1 MRNEEITNKKK
12 YNIMKRLALFLA
24 LMFPLLGGAQTLYD
38 YDVSIEND
46 TWQSIA
52 STGTR
57 LTQVYNSYSQI
68 IQLPFDIEFGQNT
81 FYQGS
86 NVKITGRG
94 TVIFGTYGPWNYATM
109 SWNDP
114 NREYVVIPF
123 FMGQAECP
131 NQNNSHVYWLTR
143 PDDRGGQELV
153 VEWTNIYRN
162 TNIGESVAYQVH
174 VHSNGDIGVVYGPC
188 TLSTQED
195 TLFTFAMVGGSTT
208 DRVLITGNWN
218 TSSSITKAN
227 PSNVS
232 RYPLTPLMTGTP
244 PQGLRITYLRPQPPC
259 PHPTHLTVSGVQ
271 QEEATF
277 SWTGNGV
284 AGCQYKIQYDTV
296 DFTPGSTSQGTLT
309 VSDTVANLTYLAP
322 GSHYYIYVRSDC
334 GTDTSNWEGTDFW
347 TSCNEMT
354 HADLPY
360 EQHFE
365 STDGTVCWRKLG
377 TVTWSSQQNVG
388 GTTVRYC
395 NMHGGDCY
403 AIMPPMDYVNDLQ
416 VSFNV
421 KSGPVMVGVMD
432 SPSDTASF
440 VPLQECW
447 ANNADWYPYTVRLS
461 SYTGLGKY
469 IAFRPWPN
477 QYGVSGCMLDDV
489 VLDYISGCIPPV
501 NLSVARHN
509 ATSAD
514 ITWRDYDS
522 VGTYNV
528 VWHSGGLPADSMT
541 VSTDHCT
548 ITGLTPEYEYTVCVA
563 IVCDSTT
570 TSPYDTITF
579 TTLPTCMTPV
589 ALYIDGITGR
599 RATAHWTEMN
609 TLGTYRVVLKETF
622 GDTVSVDTVV
632 ADTTITFRNLLP
644 NKQYRVDVSQLCSGT
659 WTDTRWETFRTIYSC
674 QGPQYVNADSVT
686 SSTARITIGDTLNT
700 GNHVLLVRALQAGAQ
715 TDTMF
720 VNDTVLT
727 LTGLATATNYRVT
740 AATACSD
747 SSFSEGVSITFATE
761 CSIITHADLPYVETF
776 DNCNHGDAGSLSPCW
791 TFRSYAP
798 SNYVGLYKPT
808 ANIYHGTSGL
818 SLNVSALSATEP
830 MFVALPEADSLNDL
844 VLKFWVYCTWV
855 GTPKLDI
862 GVMTDPTDSTTF
874 TALQSYTPTS
884 SNQWYEVEVPF
895 SDYTGTGHYAA
906 LRAGSLSTTTGDVF
920 YLDDFT
926 LGLDLS
932 CERPDSLI
940 VDNVTDTSATLTIVP
955 AAEADSDAV
964 SYQVVLSSHYGNDT
978 MIVTATTL
986 AITGLVPATDYELEV
1001 RSECPEG
1008 GLTTAAHTQFTTD
1021 CGAYPLPYFED
1032 FEYQPLY
1039 ALPNC
1044 WELTDSNS
1052 SSPQV
1057 RDTWITPYSG
1067 RHAMTVSVYDS
1078 TFSSFATPWM
1088 RPTDGPV
1095 NLSFMAKIFNY
1106 RYLVDTTSLPLEVK
1120 LQTLDGLLTTLFS
1133 DKVLY
1138 TDWTELNITAA
1149 TGMLAAGGRFVI
1161 SVMQETDSN
1170 MRTGIL
1176 QLDDISV
1183 DATCLPVAGVEVATS
1198 DTVPEGLTASWMP
1211 MGTESNW
1218 QVHIWNS
1225 NTSIDISATQPWIV
1239 LTDIAILHDS
1249 TDYWLTVIPICGEG
1263 DTGAYSDTVVFHTP
1277 EPLGINSCQMHDV
1290 NVYPNPARGKV
1301 TVEWV
1306 TEGGEWSVELLDVSG
1321 RVCESWN
1328 THGDKLTINV
1338 SHLSR
1343 GAYFLRVTDSR
1354 SSAVRKIMLINQ

>member
-1 MRNEEITNKKK
+1 
-12 YNIMKRLALFLA
+12 MKRLALFLA

-57 LTQVYNSYSQI
+57 LTQVYYSYSQI

-94 TVIFGTYGPWNYATM
+94 TVIFGTYGPWSYATM

-153 VEWTNIYRN
+153 VEWANIYRN

-188 TLSTQED
+188 TLGTQED

-347 TSCNEMT
+347 TSCNEMS

-365 STDGTVCWRKLG
+365 STTGTVCWRKLG
-377 TVTWSSQQNVG
+377 QLAWSSQSGSGANL
-388 GTTVRYC
+388 VRFC
-395 NMHGGDCY
+395 NMFNGNSY

-432 SPSDTASF
+432 SPSDSASF

-447 ANNADWYPYTVRLS
+447 ANDANWYPYTVRLS

-674 QGPQYVNADSVT
+674 QGPQYVNADSIT
-686 SSTARITIGDTLNT
+686 SSTARITIGDTLNA
-700 GNHVLLVRALQAGAQ
+700 NNYAVVIRAGSHN
-715 TDTMF
+715 DTLF
-720 VNDTVLT
+720 VSDTVLT
-727 LTGLATATNYRVT
+727 LTGLDAATNYSVT
-740 AATACSD
+740 ACTVCSD
-747 SSFSEGVSITFATE
+747 SSFSEGVTTTFATP
-761 CSIITHADLPYVETF
+761 CSMITHADIPYIETF
-776 DNCNHGDAGSLSPCW
+776 DNCLSGDAGSLSPCW
-791 TFRSYAP
+791 TFRSFAP
-798 SNYVGLYKPT
+798 SNYVG
-808 ANIYHGTSGL
+808 IYNPVSSHHHGSSGL
-818 SLNVSALSATEP
+818 SLYTMVPSNSEP
-830 MFVALPEADSLNDL
+830 MFIVLPEVDSLSDL
-844 VLKFWVYCTWV
+844 MLGAWVNCFWAGDATV
-855 GTPKLDI
+855 DM
-862 GVMTDPTDSTTF
+862 GVMTDPADTTTF
-874 TALQSYTPTS
+874 SALQRYIPTVA
-884 SNQWYEVEVPF
+884 NTWVEVEVPLG
-895 SDYTGTGHYAA
+895 DYTGTGRYPAI
-906 LRAGSLSTTTGDVF
+906 RCGTVGSTGDAI
-920 YLDDFT
+920 YLDDIALRFN
-926 LGLDLS
+926 LS
-932 CERPDSLI
+932 CNRPDSLVI
-940 VDNVTDTSATLTIVP
+940 SNLTDTSATLGIVP
-955 AAEADSDAV
+955 ASDADSDAV
-964 SYQVVLSSHYGNDT
+964 AYHVVLSSHYGSDT
-978 MIVTATTL
+978 LVVNQPSVTL
-986 AITGLVPATDYELEV
+986 ANLMPATDYAISV

-1008 GLTTAAHTQFTTD
+1008 GLTTAISTEFSTT
-1021 CGAYPLPYFED
+1021 CGSYRIPYFED

-1039 ALPNC
+1039 ELPNC
-1044 WELTDSNS
+1044 WELIDSNS
-1052 SSPQV
+1052 TSPTV
-1057 RDTWITPYSG
+1057 RNTWITPYSG
-1067 RHAMTVSVYDS
+1067 RRAMTVSVYDS
-1078 TFSSFATPWM
+1078 THSIFTTPWL
-1088 RPTDGPV
+1088 RPHDGPV
-1095 NLSFMAKIFNY
+1095 SLSFMAKVYNY
-1106 RYLVDTTSLPLEVK
+1106 IYRVDTTPLPLQVD
-1120 LQTLDGLLTTLFS
+1120 LQTPDSTLTTIFS

-1138 TDWTELNITAA
+1138 TEWTQLDIVAA
-1149 TGMLAAGGRFVI
+1149 TGMLASGGRFVFT
-1161 SVMQETDSN
+1161 VMQENDSN
-1170 MRTGIL
+1170 GRTGVL

-1183 DATCLPVAGVEVATS
+1183 DAVCLPVTELEIVTS
-1198 DTVPEGLTASWMP
+1198 DSIPEGLTASWMP

-1225 NTSIDISATQPWIV
+1225 NTSIDIPATQPWIV

-1249 TDYWLTVIPICGEG
+1249 TDYWLTVRPICGEG

-1306 TEGGEWSVELLDVSG
+1306 TESGEWSVELLDVSG

>member
-1 MRNEEITNKKK
+1 M
-12 YNIMKRLALFLA
+12 L
-24 LMFPLLGGAQTLYD
+24 PLLTGAQTLQD

-57 LTQVYNSYSQI
+57 LTQVYYSYSQI

-94 TVIFGTYGPWNYATM
+94 TLIFGTYGPWSYATM

-131 NQNNSHVYWLTR
+131 NQNNSYVYWLTR

-162 TNIGESVAYQVH
+162 TNIVESVAYQVH

-195 TLFTFAMVGGSTT
+195 TLFTFAMVAGSTT

-218 TSSSITKAN
+218 TSSTITKAN

-232 RYPLTPLMTGTP
+232 RYPLTPLMIGTP
-244 PQGLRITYLRPQPPC
+244 AQGLNITYLRPQPPC
-259 PHPTHLTVSGVQ
+259 PHPTRLTVSGVQ
-271 QEEATF
+271 QEEATV

-296 DFTPGSTSQGTLT
+296 DFTPGSTPQGTLT
-309 VSDTVANLTYLAP
+309 VSDTVANLTNLVP
-322 GSHYYIYVRSDC
+322 GSHYYVYVRSDC
-334 GTDTSNWEGTDFW
+334 GADTSNWKGTEFW
-347 TSCNEMT
+347 TSCTEMT

-360 EQHFE
+360 EQHFQSVE
-365 STDGTVCWRKLG
+365 DAAACWRKLG
-377 TVTWSSQQNVG
+377 NLSWSTQQSATIRFCYMMYD
-388 GTTVRYC
+388 TT
-395 NMHGGDCY
+395 Y
-403 AIMPPMDYVNDLQ
+403 AIMPPIDYVNDLQ
-416 VSFNV
+416 VSFRV

-447 ANNADWYPYTVRLS
+447 ANSADWYPYTVRLS
-461 SYTGLGKY
+461 SYAGSGKY

-477 QYGVSGCMLDDV
+477 QYGVASCYLDDV

-501 NLSVARHN
+501 NLTVARHN

-528 VWHSGGLPADSMT
+528 VWQGAGMAANSMT

-548 ITGLTPEYEYTVCVA
+548 ITGLTPEHEYTVCVA
-563 IVCDSTT
+563 IVCDSAT

-589 ALYIDGITGR
+589 ALYVDGITGR
-599 RATAHWTEMN
+599 AATAHWTEMN
-609 TLGTYRVVLKETF
+609 NVGTYRVVLKETF

-632 ADTTITFRNLLP
+632 ADTTITYRNLQS
-644 NKQYRVDVSQLCSGT
+644 NKQYRVDVSQMCSGM
-659 WTDTRWETFRTIYSC
+659 WTEARWETFRTIYSC
-674 QGPQYVNADSVT
+674 QGPQYVNADSV
-686 SSTARITIGDTLNT
+686 SNSTARITIGDTLNA
-700 GNHVLLVRALQAGAQ
+700 GNHVLLVRALRAGAQ
-715 TDTMF
+715 TDTLF
-720 VNDTVLT
+720 VSDTVLT
-727 LTGLATATNYRVT
+727 LTGLDAATNYRVT

-747 SSFSEGVSITFATE
+747 SSFSEGVNITFATL

-798 SNYVGLYKPT
+798 SNYVGLYKPMS
-808 ANIYHGTSGL
+808 NIYHGTGGL
-818 SLNVSALSATEP
+818 SLNVTALSATEP
-830 MFVALPEADSLNDL
+830 MFVALPEVDSLSDL

-862 GVMTDPTDSTTF
+862 GVMSDPTDSTTF
-874 TALQSYTPTS
+874 TALQSYTPAN

-895 SDYTGTGHYAA
+895 SGYTGIGRYAA
-906 LRAGSLSTTTGDVF
+906 LRAGTLSTTDGDVF

-932 CERPDSLI
+932 CERPDSLM

-964 SYQVVLSSHYGNDT
+964 AYHVVLSSHYGNDT

-986 AITGLVPATDYELEV
+986 AITGLMPATDYEFEV

-1008 GLTTAAHTQFTTD
+1008 GLTSAVHAQFTTD
-1021 CGAYPLPYFED
+1021 CGAYQLPYFED
-1032 FEYQPLY
+1032 FEYQ
-1039 ALPNC
+1039 AEFQLPSC
-1044 WELTDSNS
+1044 WELMDTVSIT
-1052 SSPQV
+1052 PTV
-1057 RDTWITPYSG
+1057 RSTWVTPYSG
-1067 RHAMTVSVYDS
+1067 RRALTVSVTDS
-1078 TFSSFATPWM
+1078 AHSSFATPWM
-1088 RPTDGPV
+1088 RPCAGPV
-1095 NLSFMAKIFNY
+1095 AISFMAKVFDHK
-1106 RYLVDTTSLPLEVK
+1106 YLVDTVPAVLQVAVQNADTVVTIFSNKVMYTEWTQLE
-1120 LQTLDGLLTTLFS
+1120 F
-1133 DKVLY
+1133 
-1138 TDWTELNITAA
+1138 NAA
-1149 TGMLAAGGRFVI
+1149 TGLFANGGRFVI
-1161 SVMQETDSN
+1161 TILSEDTSRYRSVLLNIDDVSIET
-1170 MRTGIL
+1170 
-1176 QLDDISV
+1176 V
-1183 DATCLPVAGVEVATS
+1183 CLPVTGLEMVTS
-1198 DTVPEGLTASWMP
+1198 DTVPVSLTAHWTP
-1211 MGTESNW
+1211 MGIESEW
-1218 QVHIWNS
+1218 LVHVWNS
-1225 NTSIDISATQPWIV
+1225 IISIYIPVTQPWIV
-1239 LTDIAILHDS
+1239 LTDIAMLHDS
-1249 TDYWLTVIPICGEG
+1249 TDYWLTVRPICGEG
-1263 DTGAYSDTVVFHTP
+1263 DTGDWSDTLAFRTP
-1277 EPLGINSCQMHDV
+1277 DPYNPGGISAAQSAQKLDIF
-1290 NVYPNPARGKV
+1290 PNPTSDRV
-1301 TVEWV
+1301 TVELRG
-1306 TEGGEWSVELLDVSG
+1306 TEGEATVELLDVSG
-1321 RVCESWN
+1321 RSCGRWPMSGGKLSIDTRQMPAGVYMMRVV
-1328 THGDKLTINV
+1328 TRHG
-1338 SHLSR
+1338 S
-1343 GAYFLRVTDSR
+1343 Y
-1354 SSAVRKIMLINQ
+1354 VRKLIVRR